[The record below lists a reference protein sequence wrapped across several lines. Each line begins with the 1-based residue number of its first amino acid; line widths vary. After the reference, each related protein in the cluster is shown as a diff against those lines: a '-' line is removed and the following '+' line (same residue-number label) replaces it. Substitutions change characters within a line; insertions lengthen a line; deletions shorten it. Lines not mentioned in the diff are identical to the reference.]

1 MVRILKGRLHLGL
14 TDIIQAHSVTS
25 MPGKMQLHCMT
36 LPRLSYLSNI
46 IDLGQFMVEDG
57 ENSTPSVALANVAK
71 GIIHPLFFYAMPS
84 ALSALL
90 APGRR

>member
-1 MVRILKGRLHLGL
+1 
-14 TDIIQAHSVTS
+14 
-25 MPGKMQLHCMT
+25 
-36 LPRLSYLSNI
+36 
-46 IDLGQFMVEDG
+46 MVEDG